1 MVLYF
6 EVEENNYNAAKQ
18 ISHHYSPIAK
28 LIYFFCPAKFLLFI
42 LLSRINI
49 FLNNLLNLPHQ
60 F

>member
-49 FLNNLLNLPHQ
+49 FLKTS
-60 F
+60 